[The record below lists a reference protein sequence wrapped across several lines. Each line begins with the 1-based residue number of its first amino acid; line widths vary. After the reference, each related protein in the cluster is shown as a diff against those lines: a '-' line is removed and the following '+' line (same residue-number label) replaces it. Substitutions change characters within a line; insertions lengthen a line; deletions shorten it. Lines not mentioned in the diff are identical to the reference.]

1 MKRAFTNCIILD
13 GTENMAPKTGNAV
26 LVKDGVISGIVP
38 EKEVPADFEK
48 TDLGGKY
55 ILPGLINLHVHLAG
69 SGKPKKKQSDPVKL
83 VKLITSNALTRS
95 LGRKLVADFAK
106 TQLYSGVTTIRT
118 VGGIADFDTTVRD
131 GINAGKRIGP
141 RILASN
147 MAISVKGGHMAGS
160 LAYVASSPEEAAGYV
175 DRIAREKPDIIK
187 LMITGG
193 VLDAERVGEP
203 GVLRMSPEIVKAA
216 CDRAHALGF
225 QVAAHV
231 ESPEGVKVALE
242 NGVDS
247 IEHGAKPTEEIMKL
261 FRERK
266 AFQVS
271 TLSPALP
278 FALFDREVSHATYE
292 QKENGKIVFD
302 GIISLAKECLKEGIP
317 VGLGTDTACPYVTQY
332 DMWRELCYFVRY
344 CGVSNSFAL
353 YSATLLNATLAG
365 IGDKT
370 GSIEQGKLAEMI
382 VVGKNPLKDLQALRN
397 PDMVVMHEN
406 IIRSPKVKKIPEVE
420 AQLDQWL

>member
-1 MKRAFTNCIILD
+1 MNIAYTNGIILD
-13 GTENMAPKTGNAV
+13 GTEHMTPQ
-26 LVKDGVISGIVP
+26 SGKAILTEGGMITDIVP
-38 EKEVPADFEK
+38 DTAVPSGHEKI
-48 TDLGGKY
+48 DLGGKY

-83 VKLITSNALTRS
+83 VKLITSNALMRS
-95 LGRKLVADFAK
+95 IGKKMVAGYAK
-106 TQLYSGVTTIRT
+106 TQLLSGVTTIRT
-118 VGGIADFDTTVRD
+118 VGGIADFDTFVRD
-131 GINAGKRIGP
+131 KINSGELIGP

-147 MAISVKGGHMAGS
+147 MAVSVHGGHMAGS
-160 LAYVASSPEEAAGYV
+160 LAYEAATPEEAAAYV
-175 DRIAREKPDIIK
+175 DKIAKEKPDIIK

-193 VLDAERVGEP
+193 VLDAEKVGEP
-203 GVLRMSPEIVKAA
+203 GVLRMPPELVKAA

-225 QVAAHV
+225 KVAAHV

-247 IEHGAKPTEEIMKL
+247 IEHGAKPTDEIINL
-261 FRERK
+261 FKERN

-278 FALFDREVSHATYE
+278 FALFDRGISHATNE
-292 QKENGKIVFD
+292 QQENGKIVFD
-302 GIISLAKECLKEGIP
+302 GIISLAKACLTNGIP

-332 DMWRELCYFVRY
+332 DMWRELCYYVKY
-344 CGVSNSFAL
+344 CGVSETFAL

-365 IGDKT
+365 IGDET
-370 GSIEQGKLAEMI
+370 GSIEKGKKAEMI
-382 VVGKNPLKDLQALRN
+382 VTKENPLQNLQTLRD
-397 PDMVVMHEN
+397 PAMVIMREN

-420 AQLDQWL
+420 TELDKWL